1 MQKVLFLTTAH
12 HPKDDRIYYH
22 QAKSLVENG
31 FEVKI
36 TSLCENLEE
45 ISDQIKIES
54 FSILHHTFQE
64 KIATFLKICT
74 SFQPNIIICSEPLA
88 IFAAH
93 KFQKTRKTSVI
104 YDITE
109 WYPAM
114 SMLSHIPYPAKI
126 FHALK
131 FFIVNLYAG
140 FLSSAF
146 IFGEQTKKFPLAY
159 FFPFKRNSTLPYY
172 PDPKFIFSNIKKI
185 DSNEIT
191 LCYTGQISKDKGIGN
206 FFKAVDLL
214 RQKNATINIK
224 ILIIGS
230 ARNENDQFYFENLLK
245 KYSFENIEIRKPSSF
260 ENFTK
265 NIAEA
270 DVCFD
275 LRELNFENHHSLP
288 IKLFYYIG
296 AGKPII
302 YSNLKGIRQHLDVSE
317 FGFLV
322 DPKDAEKISDI
333 ILDYIK
339 NPELYQNHALN
350 ADKAFREKYNW
361 LAIKDFFLQC
371 IKTN

>member
-1 MQKVLFLTTAH
+1 M
-12 HPKDDRIYYH
+12 
-22 QAKSLVENG
+22 
-31 FEVKI
+31 
-36 TSLCENLEE
+36 
-45 ISDQIKIES
+45 
-54 FSILHHTFQE
+54 
-64 KIATFLKICT
+64 
-74 SFQPNIIICSEPLA
+74 
-88 IFAAH
+88 
-93 KFQKTRKTSVI
+93 
-104 YDITE
+104 
-109 WYPAM
+109 
-114 SMLSHIPYPAKI
+114 
-126 FHALK
+126 
-131 FFIVNLYAG
+131 
-140 FLSSAF
+140 
-146 IFGEQTKKFPLAY
+146 
-159 FFPFKRNSTLPYY
+159 
-172 PDPKFIFSNIKKI
+172 
-185 DSNEIT
+185 
-191 LCYTGQISKDKGIGN
+191 
-206 FFKAVDLL
+206 L
-214 RQKNATINIK
+214 RQKNTTINTK

-265 NIAEA
+265 SIAEA

-296 AGKPII
+296 AGKPVI